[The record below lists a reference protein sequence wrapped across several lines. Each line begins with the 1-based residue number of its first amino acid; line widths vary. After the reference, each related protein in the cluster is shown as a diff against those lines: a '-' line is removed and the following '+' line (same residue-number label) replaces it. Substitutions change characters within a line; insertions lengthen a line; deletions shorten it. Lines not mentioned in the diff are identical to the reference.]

1 MCQLRIPA
9 IDFFPRSLNTINFC
23 PTDGAKNFT
32 TLKLRTEK
40 LIPYDMTTEIFKH
53 VLAVSGSI
61 WNYGTKPEVLVNYPF
76 PFDSIWRWSH
86 SCLWASRNTL
96 KCYKSTQDVS
106 PLKSHEQRERT
117 VTDCSF
123 TVSQS
128 GLSLSPR
135 NKPSVRLKLCIWLP
149 YVSRRYIYT
158 IDRLVDFLVWIS
170 QTWYLDI

>member
-106 PLKSHEQRERT
+106 PLKSHEQREEQSLT
-117 VTDCSF
+117 V
-123 TVSQS
+123 
-128 GLSLSPR
+128 LSLSVSLGWVSHRETSPL
-135 NKPSVRLKLCIWLP
+135 SVSS
-149 YVSRRYIYT
+149 YVYDYHTYPEDIYIQLT
-158 IDRLVDFLVWIS
+158 VL
-170 QTWYLDI
+170 